1 MKDNKVFS
9 AVILTAVAAIWGSA
23 FLSMKGTLERL
34 DVNSFLAWRFTIA
47 TLFLIAIRPSVLK
60 KFDLP
65 FIKKGAILGIFLG
78 SGYIFQSFGLTLT
91 TVSNTGFITGLY
103 VVLTPIVAAV
113 ILRKNITLVEWFAVL
128 VATAGLA
135 LLSFNGFEF
144 GLGEFLVLVSA
155 LLFAFHIVGLGE
167 WSKGLDTYAL
177 TVLQLG
183 TCAVVTFLASFKSGF
198 SMPPDS
204 GVWWSIIYTALF
216 ATSLAFIVQ
225 TWAQSFIAPSSVA
238 VILAMEVVFAAGFG
252 IWLLDEPVTLRIALG
267 GILVIA
273 SMYLIISW
281 IKEMKV
287 LKNEQVSRL

>member
-60 KFDLP
+60 KIDLP
-65 FIKKGAILGIFLG
+65 FLKKGAILGAFLS

-103 VVLTPIVAAV
+103 VVLTPVVAAV

-144 GLGEFLVLVSA
+144 GIGEFLVLVSA

-183 TCAVVTFLASFKSGF
+183 TCALVTFIASLKSGF
-198 SMPPDS
+198 SAPPDS

-216 ATSLAFIVQ
+216 ATALAFIVQ

-267 GILVIA
+267 GILVITA
-273 SMYLIISW
+273 MYLIILLDQQ
-281 IKEMKV
+281 KESAK
-287 LKNEQVSRL
+287 

>member
-1 MKDNKVFS
+1 MKNNKIFS
-9 AVILTAVAAIWGSA
+9 ATILTAVAAIWGSA

-47 TLFLIAIRPSVLK
+47 TLLLILVRPSVLK
-60 KFDLP
+60 KIDLP
-65 FIKKGAILGIFLG
+65 FLKKGVLLGLFLS

-103 VVLTPIVAAV
+103 VVLTPIVAAG
-113 ILRKNITLVEWFAVL
+113 ILRKNITLVEWIAVL
-128 VATAGLA
+128 VATIGLA
-135 LLSFNGFEF
+135 LLSFNGFQF

-183 TCAVVTFLASFKSGF
+183 TCAIVTFIASLKSGF
-198 SMPPDS
+198 ATPPDS
-204 GVWWSIIYTALF
+204 GVWWSIIYTAIF

-225 TWAQSFIAPSSVA
+225 TWAQSFIAPSTVA
-238 VILAMEVVFAAGFG
+238 VILAMEVVFAAGLG
-252 IWLLDEPVTLRIALG
+252 IWFLSEPVTLRIALG
-267 GILVIA
+267 GLLVIA
-273 SMYLIISW
+273 SMYSIILLDQR
-281 IKEMKV
+281 KESVKT
-287 LKNEQVSRL
+287 

>member
-1 MKDNKVFS
+1 MKESKVFS
-9 AVILTAVAAIWGSA
+9 SIALMAVAAIWGSA

-34 DVNSFLAWRFTIA
+34 DVNSFLTWRFVIA
-47 TLFLIAIRPSVLK
+47 TLLLIVIRPSVLK
-60 KFDLP
+60 KIDLP
-65 FIKKGAILGIFLG
+65 FFKKGVILGLFLS

-128 VATAGLA
+128 VATVGLA
-135 LLSFNGFEF
+135 LLSFNGVKF
-144 GLGEFLVLVSA
+144 GIGEFLVLISA

-198 SMPPDS
+198 KAPPDS
-204 GVWWSIIYTALF
+204 GVWWSIIYTAIF
-216 ATSLAFIVQ
+216 ATALAFIVQ
-225 TWAQSFIAPSSVA
+225 TWAQSFIAPSTVG
-238 VILAMEVVFAAGFG
+238 VILAAEVVFAAGFG

-267 GILVIA
+267 GLLVLA
-273 SMYLIISW
+273 SMYLIILLDQR
-281 IKEMKV
+281 KERAK
-287 LKNEQVSRL
+287 S

>member
-1 MKDNKVFS
+1 MKESKIFS
-9 AVILTAVAAIWGSA
+9 SITLMAIAAIWGSA

-47 TLFLIAIRPSVLK
+47 TLLLIAIRPSVLK
-60 KFDLP
+60 KIDLS
-65 FIKKGAILGIFLG
+65 FLKKGAILGLFLS

-128 VATAGLA
+128 VATVGLA
-135 LLSFNGFEF
+135 LLSFNGFKF
-144 GLGEFLVLVSA
+144 GIGEFLVLVSA

-167 WSKGLDTYAL
+167 WSKGSDTYAL

-183 TCAVVTFLASFKSGF
+183 TCARVTFIASFKSGF
-198 SMPPDS
+198 KVPPDS
-204 GVWWSIIYTALF
+204 GVWWSIIYTAIF
-216 ATSLAFIVQ
+216 ATALAFIVQ
-225 TWAQSFIAPSSVA
+225 TWAQSFIAPSTVA
-238 VILAMEVVFAAGFG
+238 VILAAEVVFAAAFG

-267 GILVIA
+267 GFLVIA
-273 SMYLIISW
+273 SMYLIILLDKR
-281 IKEMKV
+281 KENAK
-287 LKNEQVSRL
+287 S

>member
-1 MKDNKVFS
+1 MG
-9 AVILTAVAAIWGSA
+9 VAAIWGSA

-34 DVNSFLAWRFTIA
+34 DVNSFLTWRFTIA
-47 TLFLIAIRPSVLK
+47 TLLLIAIRPSALK
-60 KFDLP
+60 RIDLP
-65 FIKKGAILGIFLG
+65 FLKKGALLGLFLS

-128 VATAGLA
+128 VATVGLA
-135 LLSFNGFEF
+135 LLSFNGIKF
-144 GLGEFLVLVSA
+144 GIGEFLVLISA

-183 TCAVVTFLASFKSGF
+183 TCAVVTFFASFKSGF
-198 SMPPDS
+198 KAPPDS
-204 GVWWSIIYTALF
+204 GVWWSIIYTAIF
-216 ATSLAFIVQ
+216 ATALAFIVQ
-225 TWAQSFIAPSSVA
+225 TWAQSFIAPSTVG
-238 VILAMEVVFAAGFG
+238 VILAAEVVFAAAFG

-267 GILVIA
+267 GLLVLA
-273 SMYLIISW
+273 SMYLIILLDQK
-281 IKEMKV
+281 KESAKT
-287 LKNEQVSRL
+287 

>member
-1 MKDNKVFS
+1 M
-9 AVILTAVAAIWGSA
+9 AVAAIWGSA

-47 TLFLIAIRPSVLK
+47 TLLLIAIRPSVLK
-60 KFDLP
+60 KIDLP
-65 FIKKGAILGIFLG
+65 FLKKGVILGLFLS

-103 VVLTPIVAAV
+103 VVLTPVVAAV

-128 VATAGLA
+128 VATLGLG
-135 LLSFNGFEF
+135 LLSFNGVKF
-144 GLGEFLVLVSA
+144 GIGEFLVLISA

-198 SMPPDS
+198 KAPPDS
-204 GVWWSIIYTALF
+204 GVWWSIIYTAIF
-216 ATSLAFIVQ
+216 ATALAFIVQ
-225 TWAQSFIAPSSVA
+225 TWAQSFIAPSTVG
-238 VILAMEVVFAAGFG
+238 VILAAEVVFAAGFG
-252 IWLLDEPVTLRIALG
+252 IWLLNEPVTLRIALG
-267 GILVIA
+267 GLLVLA
-273 SMYLIISW
+273 SMYLIILLDQR
-281 IKEMKV
+281 KENAK
-287 LKNEQVSRL
+287 S

>member
-1 MKDNKVFS
+1 MKENKIFS
-9 AVILTAVAAIWGSA
+9 SITLMVVAAIWGSA

-47 TLFLIAIRPSVLK
+47 TLLLIAIRPSVLK
-60 KFDLP
+60 KIDLP
-65 FIKKGAILGIFLG
+65 FLKKGVILGLFLS

-128 VATAGLA
+128 VATIGLA
-135 LLSFNGFEF
+135 LLSFNGFKF
-144 GLGEFLVLVSA
+144 GIGEFLVLISA

-198 SMPPDS
+198 KAPPDS
-204 GVWWSIIYTALF
+204 GVWWSIIYTAIF
-216 ATSLAFIVQ
+216 ATALAFIVQ
-225 TWAQSFIAPSSVA
+225 TWAQSFIAPSTVG
-238 VILAMEVVFAAGFG
+238 VILAAEVVFAAGFG

-267 GILVIA
+267 GLLVLA
-273 SMYLIISW
+273 SMYLIILLDQR
-281 IKEMKV
+281 KESAK
-287 LKNEQVSRL
+287 S

>member
-47 TLFLIAIRPSVLK
+47 TLFLILIRPSVLK
-60 KFDLP
+60 KIDLP
-65 FIKKGAILGIFLG
+65 FLKKGVILGVFLS

-198 SMPPDS
+198 AVPPDS

-273 SMYLIISW
+273 SMYLIIFLDQR
-281 IKEMKV
+281 KESAK
-287 LKNEQVSRL
+287 L

>member
-144 GLGEFLVLVSA
+144 GIGEFLVLVSA

-198 SMPPDS
+198 AMPPDS

-273 SMYLIISW
+273 SMYLIIFLDQR
-281 IKEMKV
+281 KEGAK
-287 LKNEQVSRL
+287 Q

>member
-34 DVNSFLAWRFTIA
+34 DVNSFLAWRFAIA
-47 TLFLIAIRPSVLK
+47 TLVLIAIRPSVVK
-60 KFDLP
+60 KIDLA
-65 FIKKGAILGIFLG
+65 FAKKGALLGIFLG

-103 VVLTPIVAAV
+103 VVLTPVVAA
-113 ILRKNITLVEWFAVL
+113 IFLRKNITLVEWFAVF

-135 LLSFNGFEF
+135 LLSFNGFHF
-144 GLGEFLVLVSA
+144 GLGEFLVLMSA
-155 LLFAFHIVGLGE
+155 LLFAMHIVGLGE

-183 TCAVVTFLASFKSGF
+183 TCAVVTFVASLKSGF
-198 SMPPDS
+198 RAPPDS
-204 GVWWSIIYTALF
+204 GVWFSIIYTALF
-216 ATSLAFIVQ
+216 ATALAFIVQ

-252 IWLLDEPVTLRIALG
+252 IWFLDEPVTLRIALG
-267 GILVIA
+267 GLLVIA
-273 SMYLIISW
+273 SMYLIILLDQR
-281 IKEMKV
+281 KTKV
-287 LKNEQVSRL
+287 EELKNG

>member
-1 MKDNKVFS
+1 MKESKIFS
-9 AVILTAVAAIWGSA
+9 SITLMAIAAIWGSA

-47 TLFLIAIRPSVLK
+47 TLLLIAIRPSVLK
-60 KFDLP
+60 KIDLP
-65 FIKKGAILGIFLG
+65 FLKKGVILGLFLS

-128 VATAGLA
+128 VATVGLA
-135 LLSFNGFEF
+135 LLSFNGFKF
-144 GLGEFLVLVSA
+144 GIGEFLVLVSA

-183 TCAVVTFLASFKSGF
+183 TCALVTFIASFKSGF
-198 SMPPDS
+198 KAPPDS
-204 GVWWSIIYTALF
+204 GVWFSIIYTAIF
-216 ATSLAFIVQ
+216 ATALAFIVQ
-225 TWAQSFIAPSSVA
+225 TWAQSFIAPSTVA
-238 VILAMEVVFAAGFG
+238 VILAAEVVFAAGFG
-252 IWLLDEPVTLRIALG
+252 IWLLNEPVTLRIALG
-267 GILVIA
+267 GLLVIA
-273 SMYLIISW
+273 SMYLIILLDQR
-281 IKEMKV
+281 KEKA
-287 LKNEQVSRL
+287 KS

>member
-252 IWLLDEPVTLRIALG
+252 IWLLDEPVTLRLALG

-273 SMYLIISW
+273 SMYLIIFLDQR
-281 IKEMKV
+281 KEGAK
-287 LKNEQVSRL
+287 Q

>member
-1 MKDNKVFS
+1 MV
-9 AVILTAVAAIWGSA
+9 VAAIWGSA

-47 TLFLIAIRPSVLK
+47 TLLLIVIRPSVLK
-60 KFDLP
+60 KIDLP
-65 FIKKGAILGIFLG
+65 FLKKGVILGLFLS

-128 VATAGLA
+128 VATIGLA
-135 LLSFNGFEF
+135 LLSFNGFKF
-144 GLGEFLVLVSA
+144 GIGEFLVLISA
-155 LLFAFHIVGLGE
+155 LLFALHIVGLGE

-198 SMPPDS
+198 KAPPDS
-204 GVWWSIIYTALF
+204 GVWWSIIYTAIF
-216 ATSLAFIVQ
+216 ATALAFIVQ
-225 TWAQSFIAPSSVA
+225 TWAQSFIAPSTVG
-238 VILAMEVVFAAGFG
+238 VILAAEVVFAAGFG

-267 GILVIA
+267 GLLVLA
-273 SMYLIISW
+273 SMYLIILLDQR
-281 IKEMKV
+281 KESAK
-287 LKNEQVSRL
+287 S

>member
-1 MKDNKVFS
+1 MKESKIFS
-9 AVILTAVAAIWGSA
+9 SITLMAIAAIWGSA

-47 TLFLIAIRPSVLK
+47 TLLLIAIRPSVLK
-60 KFDLP
+60 KIDLS
-65 FIKKGAILGIFLG
+65 FLKKGAILGLFLS

-128 VATAGLA
+128 AATVGLA
-135 LLSFNGFEF
+135 LLSFNGFKF
-144 GLGEFLVLVSA
+144 GIGEFLVLVSA

-183 TCAVVTFLASFKSGF
+183 TCALVTFIASFKSGF
-198 SMPPDS
+198 KVPPDS
-204 GVWWSIIYTALF
+204 GVWWSIIYTAIF
-216 ATSLAFIVQ
+216 ATALAFIVQ
-225 TWAQSFIAPSSVA
+225 TWAQSFIAPSTVA
-238 VILAMEVVFAAGFG
+238 VILAAEVVFAAAFG

-267 GILVIA
+267 GFLVIA
-273 SMYLIISW
+273 SMYLIILLDQR
-281 IKEMKV
+281 KENAKP
-287 LKNEQVSRL
+287 